1 MYLAFKTKPDA
12 GLFQRLFYWLTKWR
26 LLTEYPH
33 AGIVVDGLLMHS
45 NLANGLHAVEL
56 NNTDGWLL
64 IEVPDKHDAAMLFA
78 LNRGTPY
85 DWFSL
90 LGFVL
95 PWQVR
100 DGNRMY
106 CYEWCWLSMTDGVHP
121 GRVTPEMLL
130 TLAHEIRLKDEHGA
144 INAADAR

>member
-1 MYLAFKTKPDA
+1 MQLALKTKPDS

-33 AGIVVDGLLMHS
+33 AGMVYEGLLLHT
-45 NLANGLHAVEL
+45 NLANGLHAVKFNPE
-56 NNTDGWLL
+56 GWVTV
-64 IEVPDKHDAAMLFA
+64 EVPDLQDVRGLFEFH
-78 LNRGTPY
+78 RDTPY

-90 LGFVL
+90 LGFVV

-100 DGNRMY
+100 DGDRMY
-106 CYEWCWLSMTDGVHP
+106 CYEWCWLAMTGEVHP

-130 TLAHEIRLKDEHGA
+130 AIAHSLKTTKEDHA
-144 INAADAR
+144 

>member
-1 MYLAFKTKPDA
+1 MHLALKTKSDS

-26 LLTEYPH
+26 LLTDYPH
-33 AGIVVDGLLMHS
+33 AGIVQNGLLFHT
-45 NLANGLHAVEL
+45 NLAKGLHAVNFDPE
-56 NNTDGWLL
+56 GWVLVD
-64 IEVPDKHDAAMLFA
+64 VPDAHGIDDLFS
-78 LNRGTPY
+78 LFRGTPY

-100 DGNRMY
+100 DGDRMY
-106 CYEWCWLSMTDGVHP
+106 CYEWCWLAMTGEVHP

-130 TLAHEIRLKDEHGA
+130 AIAHSLKTTKEDHA
-144 INAADAR
+144 

>member
-1 MYLAFKTKPDA
+1 MYLALKTKSDN

-33 AGIVVDGLLMHS
+33 AGIVYDGLLYHS
-45 NLANGLHAVEL
+45 NLANGLHAVTFNPE
-56 NNTDGWLL
+56 GWVMV
-64 IEVPDKHDAAMLFA
+64 EVPDTHGVADLFE
-78 LNRGTPY
+78 LFRGTDY

-100 DGNRMY
+100 DGDRMY
-106 CYEWCWLSMTDGVHP
+106 CYEWCWLAMTGEVHP

-130 TLAHEIRLKDEHGA
+130 AIAHSLKTTKEDHA
-144 INAADAR
+144 

>member
-1 MYLAFKTKPDA
+1 MYLALKTKSDS

-33 AGIVVDGLLMHS
+33 AGIVQDGLLFHS
-45 NLANGLHAVEL
+45 NLENGLHAVQF
-56 NNTDGWLL
+56 DPHGWVLL
-64 IEVPDKHDAAMLFA
+64 PVPDLHNARDLFEFH
-78 LNRGTPY
+78 RGTDY

-100 DGNRMY
+100 DGDRMY
-106 CYEWCWLSMTDGVHP
+106 CYEWCWLAMTGKVHP

-130 TLAHEIRLKDEHGA
+130 ALVHRLRSEQGVPDA
-144 INAADAR
+144 TNA